1 MIYYTNECVDCRGSG
16 LPCLGNSCP
25 NRNVMHSKCEF
36 CKDEDVKLY
45 HYNGYEICESCLLKE
60 FEVVEGTDEWY

>member
-1 MIYYTNECVDCRGSG
+1 MIYYENECVDCG
-16 LPCLGNSCP
+16 LPCIRESCP
-25 NRNVMHSKCEF
+25 YYKVMHSKCEF
-36 CKDEDVKLY
+36 CKDKDVKLY